1 MRGARPLPVNEL
13 WCCSSYLPWR
23 FPERSDVFTGVDFD
37 VVATVGLSVRLA
49 QILRNL
55 ANLED
60 TRPWRNTTGCFGIK
74 LPRGWRCLAWR
85 RIRRRN
91 EERKETSLGGVGG
104 WGGVAV
110 VPPLHIILGTVVA
123 RRGACR
129 RATMPEH
136 CAARNGRR
144 RLGGV
149 LWRMESTSGARGKE
163 EDERIR
169 GGGGGGRGARFLSRP
184 RLVFPACTG
193 RRRRAASAPARC
205 PLGRRGSRADA
216 ASATGGCR

>member
-1 MRGARPLPVNEL
+1 MEEHNRVFRNQT
-13 WCCSSYLPWR
+13 SSW
-23 FPERSDVFTGVDFD
+23 
-37 VVATVGLSVRLA
+37 LA
-49 QILRNL
+49 QGVAWLGVEY
-55 ANLED
+55 ED
-60 TRPWRNTTGCFGIK
+60 ATKKGKKHP
-74 LPRGWRCLAWR
+74 
-85 RIRRRN
+85 
-91 EERKETSLGGVGG
+91 LGVWVGG
-104 WGGVAV
+104 WVGVAV